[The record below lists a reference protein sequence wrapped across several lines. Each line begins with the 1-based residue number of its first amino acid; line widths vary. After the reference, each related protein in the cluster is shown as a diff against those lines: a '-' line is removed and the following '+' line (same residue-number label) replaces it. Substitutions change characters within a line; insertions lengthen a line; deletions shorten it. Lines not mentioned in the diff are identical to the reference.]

1 MFVLNP
7 DQYLT
12 PSYRISPFTTADV
25 GRNSKMAT
33 DDFAMQ
39 YFDSR
44 FGQNKWQHTANGREA
59 IRFALA
65 KYELKPTDVV
75 TILTTSQNFYISSC
89 VTSEIETFC
98 RWNREL
104 TAETKLI
111 FVNHE
116 FGYPYPNMTELVAT
130 GLPIIEDCC
139 TTFFSQDELG
149 NLGKYGDY
157 AVYSFPKFFP
167 IQIGGLLVSRRK
179 QIRPEQSLLSDVEKQ
194 YVEKVVSFCLRSED
208 TILAKRRENYDYA
221 IDLFAKLGLMPRFS
235 DHPKSIPSVL
245 LLCNNG
251 VISDLNQLKATLY
264 SHGIQNSIFYG
275 EDAFFIPIHQNLNF
289 GDLDY
294 FSEVIRS
301 LINK

>member
-12 PSYRISPFTTADV
+12 PSYRISPFTTADL
-25 GRNSKMAT
+25 GRNALLPI
-33 DDFAMQ
+33 DDFALH
-39 YFDSR
+39 YFNNR
-44 FGQNKWQHTANGREA
+44 FGVDYWQYTATGREA

-104 TAETKLI
+104 TKETKLI

-116 FGYPYPNMTELVAT
+116 FGYPYPNMQELVAT
-130 GLPIIEDCC
+130 GLPIVEDCC
-139 TTFFSQDELG
+139 TTFFSQDEAGILG
-149 NLGKYGDY
+149 TYGDFS
-157 AVYSFPKFFP
+157 VYSFPKFFP
-167 IQIGGLLVSRRK
+167 IQIGGLLVSNVN
-179 QIRPEQSLLSDVEKQ
+179 QELSSQADLSQSEKQ
-194 YVEKVVSFCLRSED
+194 YIENVVSYHLRQEHSL
-208 TILAKRRENYDYA
+208 LAKRRENYDYA
-221 IDLFAKLGLMPRFS
+221 VALFSKWGFVPRFA
-235 DHPKSIPSVL
+235 DDKKAIPSVL
-245 LLCNNG
+245 VLNNNTL
-251 VISDLNQLKATLY
+251 ITDLNQLKLALY